1 MKQLNRWVYA
11 IVGVI
16 VLLFAG
22 LVYAWSVLST
32 PIAAE
37 FTSWTKAQLSLTFT
51 IVMILFCIGSL
62 LCGLLS
68 GKLSAKM
75 SVRIGAVLF
84 LLGFFLASRT
94 QSVAMLYIGF
104 GVLCGLSSGLCYNAV
119 MSTMVRWFPDRPG
132 LISGVLL
139 MGFGGGSFIIGK
151 LYQAWTPDWIGGW
164 RVSFVVLGI
173 IIFVVLAICSF
184 FFVAPGADFVA
195 PAAKSGKTA
204 VKAAGRDHKPLEMV
218 KKPTF
223 WLYYVW
229 AIAVS
234 AAGLALI
241 SQASGVVWE
250 ASADQTAGAVATIVG
265 LISICNA
272 VGRVLFGGM
281 YDKYGRSLSMQL
293 VNILFIITA
302 GVLIL
307 ALSTRSIVVVIIGFV
322 LGGLAYSGVTPTN
335 SAFCRAYFGPA
346 HYPVNF
352 PLINSN
358 LIFASFGS
366 TISGALYD
374 ASGSYNATFFLI
386 IGLAAAGMLVGY
398 LRHRQK
404 EQVKNGELVLPT
416 PCFLLSYAPQLHRRD
431 QRPHDIRPALQ
442 LCLVR
447 CVKPCPQH
455 GVPVD
460 KALDVVPLRTGDPL
474 GDLPEGI
481 VVMQLRH
488 RRGTE
493 LVVHRALQQKGSALP
508 HRRQVKA
515 RQSHRGGV
523 FRRAVL
529 DIHGH
534 VVHQSRRHHG
544 PQRLRMAA
552 VGVQLHGV
560 AQLLYRAQQR
570 RKLPPQQRLAAGDG
584 HAVQQTPPLFQEVQQ
599 SRVVRDRL
607 HAAQHQTAVVAEGT
621 AEVAPLQKHRAGH
634 AAGKVQQRQLL
645 QSVDIHTHSSLFCI
659 SPIISDRRPD
669 HGPPW

>member
-1 MKQLNRWVYA
+1 MKHLNRWVYA

-37 FTSWTKAQLSLTFT
+37 FTDWSKAQLSMTFT
-51 IVMILFCIGSL
+51 IVMIMFCIGSL

-94 QSVAMLYIGF
+94 QSLAMLYIGF

-151 LYQAWTPDWIGGW
+151 LYQAWTPVEIGGW
-164 RVSFVVLGI
+164 RASFLVMGI

-195 PAAKSGKTA
+195 PAAKNGKAA
-204 VKAAGRDHKPLEMV
+204 VKAAGKEYKPLEMV
-218 KKPTF
+218 KKPSF

-229 AIAVS
+229 AIALS

-250 ASADQTAGAVATIVG
+250 ASASQTAGAVATIVG

-272 VGRVLFGGM
+272 LGRVLFGGM

-293 VNILFIITA
+293 VNILFIITS

-307 ALSTRSIVVVIIGFV
+307 ALTAKSVVVVIIGFI

-335 SAFCRAYFGPA
+335 SAFCRAYFGPVN
-346 HYPVNF
+346 YPVNF
-352 PLINSN
+352 SLINSN

-366 TISGALYD
+366 TVSGALFD
-374 ASGSYNATFFLI
+374 ASGSYNVTFFLI
-386 IGLAAAGMLVGY
+386 IGLAVVG
-398 LRHRQK
+398 
-404 EQVKNGELVLPT
+404 
-416 PCFLLSYAPQLHRRD
+416 
-431 QRPHDIRPALQ
+431 I
-442 LCLVR
+442 LCSLAIS
-447 CVKPCPQH
+447 
-455 GVPVD
+455 
-460 KALDVVPLRTGDPL
+460 ALDKR
-474 GDLPEGI
+474 E
-481 VVMQLRH
+481 
-488 RRGTE
+488 
-493 LVVHRALQQKGSALP
+493 K
-508 HRRQVKA
+508 
-515 RQSHRGGV
+515 
-523 FRRAVL
+523 
-529 DIHGH
+529 
-534 VVHQSRRHHG
+534 
-544 PQRLRMAA
+544 
-552 VGVQLHGV
+552 
-560 AQLLYRAQQR
+560 
-570 RKLPPQQRLAAGDG
+570 
-584 HAVQQTPPLFQEVQQ
+584 
-599 SRVVRDRL
+599 
-607 HAAQHQTAVVAEGT
+607 
-621 AEVAPLQKHRAGH
+621 
-634 AAGKVQQRQLL
+634 
-645 QSVDIHTHSSLFCI
+645 
-659 SPIISDRRPD
+659 
-669 HGPPW
+669 

>member
-1 MKQLNRWVYA
+1 MKHLNRWVYA

-37 FTSWTKAQLSLTFT
+37 FADWSKAQLSMTFT
-51 IVMILFCIGSL
+51 IVMIMFCIGSL

-94 QSVAMLYIGF
+94 QSLAMLYIGF

-151 LYQAWTPDWIGGW
+151 LYQAWTPVEIGGW
-164 RVSFVVLGI
+164 RTSFLVMGI

-195 PAAKSGKTA
+195 PAAKGKAAVKTA
-204 VKAAGRDHKPLEMV
+204 GREYKPLEMV
-218 KKPTF
+218 KKPSF

-229 AIAVS
+229 AIALS

-250 ASADQTAGAVATIVG
+250 ASASQTAGAVATIVG

-272 VGRVLFGGM
+272 LGRVLFGGM

-293 VNILFIITA
+293 VNILFIVTS

-307 ALSTRSIVVVIIGFV
+307 ALTAKSVVVVIIGFI

-346 HYPVNF
+346 NYPVNF
-352 PLINSN
+352 SLINSN

-366 TISGALYD
+366 TISGALFD

-386 IGLAAAGMLVGY
+386 IGLAVVG
-398 LRHRQK
+398 
-404 EQVKNGELVLPT
+404 
-416 PCFLLSYAPQLHRRD
+416 
-431 QRPHDIRPALQ
+431 I
-442 LCLVR
+442 LCSLAIF
-447 CVKPCPQH
+447 
-455 GVPVD
+455 
-460 KALDVVPLRTGDPL
+460 ALDKK
-474 GDLPEGI
+474 E
-481 VVMQLRH
+481 
-488 RRGTE
+488 
-493 LVVHRALQQKGSALP
+493 K
-508 HRRQVKA
+508 
-515 RQSHRGGV
+515 
-523 FRRAVL
+523 
-529 DIHGH
+529 
-534 VVHQSRRHHG
+534 
-544 PQRLRMAA
+544 
-552 VGVQLHGV
+552 
-560 AQLLYRAQQR
+560 
-570 RKLPPQQRLAAGDG
+570 
-584 HAVQQTPPLFQEVQQ
+584 
-599 SRVVRDRL
+599 
-607 HAAQHQTAVVAEGT
+607 
-621 AEVAPLQKHRAGH
+621 
-634 AAGKVQQRQLL
+634 
-645 QSVDIHTHSSLFCI
+645 
-659 SPIISDRRPD
+659 
-669 HGPPW
+669 

>member
-1 MKQLNRWVYA
+1 MKHLNRWVYA

-37 FTSWTKAQLSLTFT
+37 FADWSKAQLSMTFT
-51 IVMILFCIGSL
+51 IVMIMFCIGSL

-94 QSVAMLYIGF
+94 QSLAMLYIGF

-151 LYQAWTPDWIGGW
+151 LYQAWTPVEIGGW
-164 RVSFVVLGI
+164 RTSFLVMGI

-195 PAAKSGKTA
+195 PAAKNGKAA
-204 VKAAGRDHKPLEMV
+204 VRAAGREYKPLEML
-218 KKPTF
+218 KKPSF

-229 AIAVS
+229 AIALS

-241 SQASGVVWE
+241 SQASSVVWE
-250 ASADQTAGAVATIVG
+250 ASASQTAGAVATIVG

-272 VGRVLFGGM
+272 LGRVLFGGM

-293 VNILFIITA
+293 VNILFIITS

-307 ALSTRSIVVVIIGFV
+307 ALTAKSVVVVIIGFI
-322 LGGLAYSGVTPTN
+322 LGGLAYSGITPTN

-346 HYPVNF
+346 NYPVNF
-352 PLINSN
+352 SLINSN

-366 TISGALYD
+366 TVSGALFD

-386 IGLAAAGMLVGY
+386 IGLAVVG
-398 LRHRQK
+398 
-404 EQVKNGELVLPT
+404 
-416 PCFLLSYAPQLHRRD
+416 
-431 QRPHDIRPALQ
+431 I
-442 LCLVR
+442 LCSLAIS
-447 CVKPCPQH
+447 
-455 GVPVD
+455 
-460 KALDVVPLRTGDPL
+460 ALDKR
-474 GDLPEGI
+474 E
-481 VVMQLRH
+481 
-488 RRGTE
+488 
-493 LVVHRALQQKGSALP
+493 K
-508 HRRQVKA
+508 
-515 RQSHRGGV
+515 
-523 FRRAVL
+523 
-529 DIHGH
+529 
-534 VVHQSRRHHG
+534 
-544 PQRLRMAA
+544 
-552 VGVQLHGV
+552 
-560 AQLLYRAQQR
+560 
-570 RKLPPQQRLAAGDG
+570 
-584 HAVQQTPPLFQEVQQ
+584 
-599 SRVVRDRL
+599 
-607 HAAQHQTAVVAEGT
+607 
-621 AEVAPLQKHRAGH
+621 
-634 AAGKVQQRQLL
+634 
-645 QSVDIHTHSSLFCI
+645 
-659 SPIISDRRPD
+659 
-669 HGPPW
+669 

>member
-1 MKQLNRWVYA
+1 MKHLNRWVYA

-37 FTSWTKAQLSLTFT
+37 FTDWSKAQLSMTFT
-51 IVMILFCIGSL
+51 IVMIMFCIGSL

-94 QSVAMLYIGF
+94 QSLAMLYIGF

-151 LYQAWTPDWIGGW
+151 LYQAWTPAEIGGW
-164 RVSFVVLGI
+164 RTSFLVMGI

-195 PAAKSGKTA
+195 PAAKNSKAA
-204 VKAAGRDHKPLEMV
+204 VKIAGKEYKPLEMV
-218 KKPTF
+218 RKPSF

-229 AIAVS
+229 AIALS

-250 ASADQTAGAVATIVG
+250 ASASQTAGAVATIVG

-272 VGRVLFGGM
+272 LGRVLFGGM

-293 VNILFIITA
+293 VNILFIITS

-307 ALSTRSIVVVIIGFV
+307 ALAAKSVVVVIIGFI
-322 LGGLAYSGVTPTN
+322 LGGLAYSGITPTN

-346 HYPVNF
+346 NYPVNF
-352 PLINSN
+352 SLINSN

-366 TISGALYD
+366 TVSGALFD
-374 ASGSYNATFFLI
+374 ASGSYNVTFFLI
-386 IGLAAAGMLVGY
+386 IGLAVVG
-398 LRHRQK
+398 
-404 EQVKNGELVLPT
+404 
-416 PCFLLSYAPQLHRRD
+416 
-431 QRPHDIRPALQ
+431 I
-442 LCLVR
+442 LCSLAIS
-447 CVKPCPQH
+447 
-455 GVPVD
+455 
-460 KALDVVPLRTGDPL
+460 ALDKR
-474 GDLPEGI
+474 E
-481 VVMQLRH
+481 
-488 RRGTE
+488 
-493 LVVHRALQQKGSALP
+493 K
-508 HRRQVKA
+508 
-515 RQSHRGGV
+515 
-523 FRRAVL
+523 
-529 DIHGH
+529 
-534 VVHQSRRHHG
+534 
-544 PQRLRMAA
+544 
-552 VGVQLHGV
+552 
-560 AQLLYRAQQR
+560 
-570 RKLPPQQRLAAGDG
+570 
-584 HAVQQTPPLFQEVQQ
+584 
-599 SRVVRDRL
+599 
-607 HAAQHQTAVVAEGT
+607 
-621 AEVAPLQKHRAGH
+621 
-634 AAGKVQQRQLL
+634 
-645 QSVDIHTHSSLFCI
+645 
-659 SPIISDRRPD
+659 
-669 HGPPW
+669 

>member
-1 MKQLNRWVYA
+1 MKHLNRWVYA

-37 FTSWTKAQLSLTFT
+37 FTDWSKAQLSMTFT
-51 IVMILFCIGSL
+51 IVMIMFCIGSL

-94 QSVAMLYIGF
+94 QSLAMLYIGF

-151 LYQAWTPDWIGGW
+151 LYQAWTPVEIGGW
-164 RVSFVVLGI
+164 RASFLVMGI

-195 PAAKSGKTA
+195 PAAKNGKAA
-204 VKAAGRDHKPLEMV
+204 VKAAGKEYKPLEMV
-218 KKPTF
+218 KKPSF

-229 AIAVS
+229 AIALS

-250 ASADQTAGAVATIVG
+250 ASASQTAGAVATIVG

-272 VGRVLFGGM
+272 LGRVLFGGM

-293 VNILFIITA
+293 VNILFIVTS

-307 ALSTRSIVVVIIGFV
+307 ALTAKSVVVVIIGFI
-322 LGGLAYSGVTPTN
+322 LGGLAYSGITPTN
-335 SAFCRAYFGPA
+335 SAFCRSYFGPA
-346 HYPVNF
+346 NYPVNF
-352 PLINSN
+352 SLINSN

-366 TISGALYD
+366 TISGALFD

-386 IGLAAAGMLVGY
+386 IGLAVVG
-398 LRHRQK
+398 
-404 EQVKNGELVLPT
+404 
-416 PCFLLSYAPQLHRRD
+416 
-431 QRPHDIRPALQ
+431 I
-442 LCLVR
+442 LCSLAIS
-447 CVKPCPQH
+447 
-455 GVPVD
+455 
-460 KALDVVPLRTGDPL
+460 ALDKK
-474 GDLPEGI
+474 E
-481 VVMQLRH
+481 
-488 RRGTE
+488 
-493 LVVHRALQQKGSALP
+493 K
-508 HRRQVKA
+508 
-515 RQSHRGGV
+515 
-523 FRRAVL
+523 
-529 DIHGH
+529 
-534 VVHQSRRHHG
+534 
-544 PQRLRMAA
+544 
-552 VGVQLHGV
+552 
-560 AQLLYRAQQR
+560 
-570 RKLPPQQRLAAGDG
+570 
-584 HAVQQTPPLFQEVQQ
+584 
-599 SRVVRDRL
+599 
-607 HAAQHQTAVVAEGT
+607 
-621 AEVAPLQKHRAGH
+621 
-634 AAGKVQQRQLL
+634 
-645 QSVDIHTHSSLFCI
+645 
-659 SPIISDRRPD
+659 
-669 HGPPW
+669 

>member
-1 MKQLNRWVYA
+1 MKHLNRWVYA

-37 FTSWTKAQLSLTFT
+37 FADWSKAQLSMTFT
-51 IVMILFCIGSL
+51 IVMIMFCIGSL
-62 LCGLLS
+62 LCGLLT

-75 SVRIGAVLF
+75 AVRIGAVLF

-94 QSVAMLYIGF
+94 QSLAMLYIGF

-151 LYQAWTPDWIGGW
+151 LYQAWTPVEIGGW
-164 RVSFVVLGI
+164 RASFLVMGI

-195 PAAKSGKTA
+195 PAAKNGKAA
-204 VKAAGRDHKPLEMV
+204 VRAAGREYKPLEML
-218 KKPTF
+218 KKPSF

-229 AIAVS
+229 AIALS

-250 ASADQTAGAVATIVG
+250 ASASQTAGAVATIVG

-272 VGRVLFGGM
+272 LGRVLFGGM

-293 VNILFIITA
+293 VNILFIITS

-307 ALSTRSIVVVIIGFV
+307 ALTAKSVVVVIIGFI

-346 HYPVNF
+346 NYPVNF
-352 PLINSN
+352 SLINSN

-366 TISGALYD
+366 TVSGALFD

-386 IGLAAAGMLVGY
+386 IGLAVVG
-398 LRHRQK
+398 
-404 EQVKNGELVLPT
+404 
-416 PCFLLSYAPQLHRRD
+416 
-431 QRPHDIRPALQ
+431 I
-442 LCLVR
+442 LCSLAIS
-447 CVKPCPQH
+447 
-455 GVPVD
+455 
-460 KALDVVPLRTGDPL
+460 ALDKR
-474 GDLPEGI
+474 E
-481 VVMQLRH
+481 
-488 RRGTE
+488 
-493 LVVHRALQQKGSALP
+493 K
-508 HRRQVKA
+508 
-515 RQSHRGGV
+515 
-523 FRRAVL
+523 
-529 DIHGH
+529 
-534 VVHQSRRHHG
+534 
-544 PQRLRMAA
+544 
-552 VGVQLHGV
+552 
-560 AQLLYRAQQR
+560 
-570 RKLPPQQRLAAGDG
+570 
-584 HAVQQTPPLFQEVQQ
+584 
-599 SRVVRDRL
+599 
-607 HAAQHQTAVVAEGT
+607 
-621 AEVAPLQKHRAGH
+621 
-634 AAGKVQQRQLL
+634 
-645 QSVDIHTHSSLFCI
+645 
-659 SPIISDRRPD
+659 
-669 HGPPW
+669 